1 MKKTKSISDLVT
13 DLQKENEELLFLQK
27 LFEKACITTFGYNVK
42 TIKIM
47 LERQRVYEA
56 RRAER
61 TAQKTHTDI
70 AYNQSMSGCAM
81 GERKATIIPDLD
93 NL

>member
-13 DLQKENEELLFLQK
+13 ELQQENEELRALQK
-27 LFEKACITTFGYNVK
+27 LFEKACLITFGYNIK

-47 LERQRVYEA
+47 LERQRAYEA

-61 TAQKTHTDI
+61 TAQKVHTDI
-70 AYNQSMSGCAM
+70 AYSQSMSGSAM

-93 NL
+93 NM